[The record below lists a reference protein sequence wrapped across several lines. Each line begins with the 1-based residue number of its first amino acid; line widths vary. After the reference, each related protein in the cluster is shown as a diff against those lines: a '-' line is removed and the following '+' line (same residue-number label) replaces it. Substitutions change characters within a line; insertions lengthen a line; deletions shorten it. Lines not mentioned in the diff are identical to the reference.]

1 MNESFNSPIN
11 VCVYASKSTN
21 DHNKIKE
28 FINSPELKGKVT
40 LVIVYS
46 DFYDIVYPINVLK
59 NIAYRM
65 DSIASYE
72 ELDLDQEDFCVHIMN
87 NALLD
92 LYVEGKGF
100 FNSNTIDTSKWYCTQ
115 CKRPFADK
123 EDMEQHSLANL

>member
-28 FINSPELKGKVT
+28 CINSPELKGKVT

-59 NIAYRM
+59 NIAISTVFTTHFIM
-65 DSIASYE
+65 IDDSMIPSGSSFF
-72 ELDLDQEDFCVHIMN
+72 LHIIN
-87 NALLD
+87 RS
-92 LYVEGKGF
+92 F
-100 FNSNTIDTSKWYCTQ
+100 I
-115 CKRPFADK
+115 
-123 EDMEQHSLANL
+123 